1 MKKNEPNFLSF
12 LGAPAQRT
20 LMVELKISQVEDI
33 SRYSKKDLLKLHGFG
48 PSSIPKI
55 EEALKKIGKKL
66 KD

>member
-12 LGAPAQRT
+12 LKAPAQRA
-20 LMVELKISQVEDI
+20 LMVELKISQLEDM
-33 SRYSKKDLLKLHGFG
+33 SLYSKKDLLKLHGFG